1 MKKLIAGLLAAAVVS
16 FAAFADEEGGLKVS
30 GFLRGGISDA
40 TTKGAVYHAATWM
53 QGGYFGG
60 GSRLRLNI
68 DYTKNNGG
76 VTFRY
81 QSTASYEYNDEKS
94 VLTNEWKFIDE
105 ANVKWAMAYA
115 NFADGQIVA
124 EAGKLR
130 DRYTRTGGWEDSNI
144 DGGKGLRLVFAPQFV
159 PGLILAAQASDFKAD
174 KYEQSDSKVK
184 DGKAHKDD
192 IKFDK
197 KVLGFSGK
205 YGNEAFYVVGGASLA
220 NYFYGA
226 AGLTAVENL
235 SLVAEVYHD
244 ATDTTKAKHGDKAA
258 TELVFWAEYTGVEK
272 LLVGA
277 YSYVDLCDGDYVAKI
292 TPAVSYDVTD
302 WVKLSAEST
311 IYLDSDDKTDTY
323 ATISPAVTFK
333 ASPKATATVSGL
345 ISTDDKQTPHAFTAG
360 VRYNF

>member
-30 GFLRGGISDA
+30 GFLRGGMSDKS
-40 TTKGAVYHAATWM
+40 TEDAVYDTSKWM

-60 GSRLRLNI
+60 GSRLRVNV
-68 DYTKNNGG
+68 DYTKANGG

-81 QSTASYEYNDEKS
+81 QHTGD
-94 VLTNEWKFIDE
+94 LTNLGLDDVAKNEVI
-105 ANVKWAMAYA
+105 KWAMAYA

-130 DRYTRTGGWEDSNI
+130 DRYTRTDGWEDSNI
-144 DGGKGLRLVFAPQFV
+144 DGGKGLRLVFAPQV
-159 PGLILAAQASDFKAD
+159 AKGLVLTAGASD
-174 KYEQSDSKVK
+174 KYAEKYAETEKDSKK
-184 DGKAHKDD
+184 GQL
-192 IKFDK
+192 KFNK
-197 KVLGFSGK
+197 KVFNFSAK

-244 ATDTTKAKHGDKAA
+244 ATDKTKAENGDKAA

-277 YSYVDLCDGDYVAKI
+277 YSYVDLCDGEYDAKI

-311 IYLDSDDKTDTY
+311 IYLDSKDETDTY